1 MPVVRVSGAV
11 DEKVKEPFQKAMAG
25 ECSEL
30 QAAVLQVGV
39 RLGAQDEKAQKDI

>member
-1 MPVVRVSGAV
+1 MSMPVVRVSGVV

-30 QAAVLQVGV
+30 QAAVLQVG
-39 RLGAQDEKAQKDI
+39 GSD